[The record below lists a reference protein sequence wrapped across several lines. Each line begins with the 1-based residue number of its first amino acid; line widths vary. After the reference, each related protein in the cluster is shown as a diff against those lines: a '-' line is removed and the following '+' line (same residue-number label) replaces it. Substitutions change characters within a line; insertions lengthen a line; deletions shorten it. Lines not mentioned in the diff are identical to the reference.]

1 MKQAKYKGIVILG
14 VAGVSF
20 SAIFVKYATAP
31 SMVLALYR
39 MGFAAVLLLPVILA
53 KFRDEMKT
61 LQLSDFLYCFLS
73 GFFLACHFTAYF
85 ESIRYTSVASST
97 VLVDTEVFFVALVT
111 VFVFHEKI
119 SRAGIAGIGLT
130 FVGSVILALT
140 DRGQGNNILYGD
152 FLAVLGACFVTVYTL
167 IGRRQ
172 RKRMTTTVYT
182 FLVYTA
188 AAVTLSVFCLFAG
201 QTVVS
206 SDPLNYLWGL
216 LLTLCC
222 TFFGH
227 SVFSW
232 GLKYV
237 PAAFVSTAKL
247 GEPVFATMLSVF
259 LFGEMPRPMQIVGG
273 AIILAG
279 LYLYTAKD
287 AA

>member
-1 MKQAKYKGIVILG
+1 
-14 VAGVSF
+14 
-20 SAIFVKYATAP
+20 
-31 SMVLALYR
+31 
-39 MGFAAVLLLPVILA
+39 
-53 KFRDEMKT
+53 
-61 LQLSDFLYCFLS
+61 
-73 GFFLACHFTAYF
+73 
-85 ESIRYTSVASST
+85 
-97 VLVDTEVFFVALVT
+97 
-111 VFVFHEKI
+111 
-119 SRAGIAGIGLT
+119 
-130 FVGSVILALT
+130 
-140 DRGQGNNILYGD
+140 
-152 FLAVLGACFVTVYTL
+152 
-167 IGRRQ
+167 
-172 RKRMTTTVYT
+172 MTTTVYT

>member
-1 MKQAKYKGIVILG
+1 
-14 VAGVSF
+14 
-20 SAIFVKYATAP
+20 
-31 SMVLALYR
+31 MVLALYR
-39 MGFAAVLLLPVILA
+39 MGFAAVLLLPVVLTGFRQELKALA
-53 KFRDEMKT
+53 A
-61 LQLSDFLYCFLS
+61 SDILYCCLS

-85 ESIRYTSVASST
+85 ESIHYTSVASST

-111 VFVFHEKI
+111 VFIFREKI
-119 SRAGIAGIGLT
+119 SKAGLAGIGMT
-130 FVGSVILALT
+130 FAGSVILALA
-140 DRGQGNNILYGD
+140 DRGAGSNILYGD

-182 FLVYTA
+182 FLVYAA
-188 AAVTLSVFCLFAG
+188 AAVTLSVFCLVTGKSPAAAEP
-201 QTVVS
+201 V
-206 SDPLNYLWGL
+206 NYVWGL

-237 PAAFVSTAKL
+237 SAAFVSTAKL
-247 GEPVFATMLSVF
+247 GEPVFATILSVF
-259 LFGEMPRPMQIVGG
+259 LFGEMPGPVQLIGG
-273 AIILAG
+273 CVILGG

-287 AA
+287 NG